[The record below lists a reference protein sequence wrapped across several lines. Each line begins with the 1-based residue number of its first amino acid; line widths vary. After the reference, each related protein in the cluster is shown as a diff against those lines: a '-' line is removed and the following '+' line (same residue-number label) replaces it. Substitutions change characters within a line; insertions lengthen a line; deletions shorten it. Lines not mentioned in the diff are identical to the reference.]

1 MPTGDNKLPLVSIVV
16 PVFNGERYL
25 RESLDSILAQTYPN
39 TEIIVM
45 DDASTDG
52 TAAIIAAYGDRIRS
66 QRQAQNRGIYGNMND
81 GIALARG
88 EFIAVY
94 HSDDVYDPRIVEREV
109 EFLNRHPEAGAVF
122 CKEIFISPE
131 GQEFGRLVLPQ
142 EVRGDGPFAYP
153 LIFNTLLTHKNQIFC
168 CPTCM
173 VRSSV
178 HREIGGYRDKEFRN
192 TSDLD
197 MYLRISKRYQVGI
210 LDEFLISYRWGH
222 GNSAQ
227 KYRHLRTDAS
237 RFFTIMDLY
246 IAEDGQAVAET
257 HALSAYESHRC
268 EDNLM
273 RTVNHYILDQ
283 RVEALGVLKQIR
295 FKNLVATRRIMR
307 WRLSALYFLLNVLV
321 RLPRI
326 SAIGNAFYRRW
337 HAGIRMKKAFGWNKL
352 VVNPKR
358 TFQPGQQGL
367 QN

>member
-1 MPTGDNKLPLVSIVV
+1 
-16 PVFNGERYL
+16 
-25 RESLDSILAQTYPN
+25 
-39 TEIIVM
+39 
-45 DDASTDG
+45 
-52 TAAIIAAYGDRIRS
+52 
-66 QRQAQNRGIYGNMND
+66 
-81 GIALARG
+81 
-88 EFIAVY
+88 
-94 HSDDVYDPRIVEREV
+94 
-109 EFLNRHPEAGAVF
+109 
-122 CKEIFISPE
+122 
-131 GQEFGRLVLPQ
+131 
-142 EVRGDGPFAYP
+142 
-153 LIFNTLLTHKNQIFC
+153 
-168 CPTCM
+168 M

-197 MYLRISKRYQVGI
+197 MYLRISKRYQVAI

-246 IAEDGQAVAET
+246 IAEDGPTVATPES
-257 HALSAYESHRC
+257 LSAYESHRC

-283 RVEALGVLKQIR
+283 RPQALGVLKQIR
-295 FKNLVATRRIMR
+295 FKNLIATRRIMR
-307 WRLSALYFLLNVLV
+307 WRLSMLFVLLNVLV

-326 SAIGNAFYRRW
+326 AAIGNVFYRRW